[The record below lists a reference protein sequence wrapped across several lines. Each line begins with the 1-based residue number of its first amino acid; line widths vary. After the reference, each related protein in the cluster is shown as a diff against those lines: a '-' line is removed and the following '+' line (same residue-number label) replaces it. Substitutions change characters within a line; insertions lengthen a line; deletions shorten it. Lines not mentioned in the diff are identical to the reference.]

1 MNKLK
6 SRQELVDYIKNN
18 RENKTIVFTNGCFD
32 ILHIGHIKLLQFA
45 KNSGDILVLGLNSDS
60 SIKRIKGDK
69 RPIVCQEDRA
79 EVLSA
84 LECVDFISIFD
95 EDTPCELISLLK
107 PDVHVKGGDY
117 DVNKIPEAKIIR
129 SYGGKILRFEYI
141 PNHSSTGIIEKIL
154 SAYK

>member
-1 MNKLK
+1 MNKIK

-45 KNSGDILVLGLNSDS
+45 KSSGDILILGLNSDS
-60 SIKRIKGDK
+60 SIKRLKGDK

-84 LECVDFISIFD
+84 LECVDFISIFE

-107 PDVHVKGGDY
+107 PDIHVKGGDY
-117 DVNKIPEAKIIR
+117 DVNKIPEANVIR

>member
-84 LECVDFISIFD
+84 IECVDFISIFD

-117 DVNKIPEAKIIR
+117 DVNKIPEAQIIK

>member
-1 MNKLK
+1 MNKIK

-60 SIKRIKGDK
+60 SIKRLKGDK

-84 LECVDFISIFD
+84 LECVDFISIFE

-107 PDVHVKGGDY
+107 PDIHVKGGDY
-117 DVNKIPEAKIIR
+117 DVNKIPEANVIR

>member
-1 MNKLK
+1 MNKIK

-60 SIKRIKGDK
+60 SIKRLKGDK

-84 LECVDFISIFD
+84 LECVDFISIFE

-107 PDVHVKGGDY
+107 PDIHVKGGDY
-117 DVNKIPEAKIIR
+117 DVNKIPEANVIH

>member
-1 MNKLK
+1 MNKIK
-6 SRQELVDYIKNN
+6 TRQEIVDYIKNN

-60 SIKRIKGDK
+60 SIKRLKGDK

-84 LECVDFISIFD
+84 LDCVDFISIFG
-95 EDTPCELISLLK
+95 ISF
-107 PDVHVKGGDY
+107 
-117 DVNKIPEAKIIR
+117 I
-129 SYGGKILRFEYI
+129 
-141 PNHSSTGIIEKIL
+141 
-154 SAYK
+154 

>member
-1 MNKLK
+1 MNKIK

-45 KNSGDILVLGLNSDS
+45 KSSGDILILGLNSDS
-60 SIKRIKGDK
+60 SIKRLKGEK

-84 LECVDFISIFD
+84 LECVDFISIFE

-107 PDVHVKGGDY
+107 PDIHVKGGDY
-117 DVNKIPEAKIIR
+117 DVNKIPEANVIR

>member
-60 SIKRIKGDK
+60 SIKRLKGDK

-84 LECVDFISIFD
+84 FECVDFISIFD

-117 DVNKIPEAKIIR
+117 DVNKIPEAQIIK